1 MMGSF
6 IERGKTGSGV
16 GREGELCLDPS
27 EFEMPRHPSG
37 EAEWAVGY
45 LSLEFRSHAKAG
57 AAELGLVGI

>member
-1 MMGSF
+1 M
-6 IERGKTGSGV
+6 

-45 LSLEFRSHAKAG
+45 LSLEFRSRVKAG